1 MKKILFATFLSALSF
16 SAHAAKNAVVQFDA
30 PTQYEDGSALD
41 ATTEITGY
49 TLYYGKQSGV
59 YDKTIAVGANE
70 REVTVSNLSGTYY
83 FAMTSTTTELEES
96 LPSNEISAKFSKG
109 KAKKFIIRFRP
120 N

>member
-1 MKKILFATFLSALSF
+1 MKKLLIATFLSALSF
-16 SAHAAKNAVVQFDA
+16 SAHAARNAVVQFDA
-30 PTQYEDGSALD
+30 PVEYEDGSALD
-41 ATTEITGY
+41 PSTEITGY

-59 YDKTIAVGANE
+59 YDNTVSVGANE
-70 REVTVSNLSGTYY
+70 REVTISNLSGTYY
-83 FAMTSTTTELEES
+83 FVMTSTTTELEES